1 MWIEILSFI
10 YAVNTVMSGKPP
22 NYTQTLKKI
31 IFENYD
37 ASVMPNNKGGNIGN
51 VTFGF
56 NPICL
61 HLNNFG
67 RVSGYVWYEITWYD
81 ERLKWD
87 NFKDI
92 ESLSLPHNLV
102 WKPDILPF
110 LGNDGDSY
118 SKKYPVVIFP
128 DGKVVFII
136 NVKINHRCFKK
147 LSPIHNKT
155 INCEVPFGSWTYDS
169 EMMNLDF
176 HNGKAEANLSSYDFD
191 TCPTKILPS
200 SATRKVK
207 KYDGL
212 PKEYITLVY
221 HLKLVSLNPWEEE
234 EGKWTKTTNDY
245 MAYNF
250 VKLE

>member
-110 LGNDGDSY
+110 LG
-118 SKKYPVVIFP
+118 
-128 DGKVVFII
+128 
-136 NVKINHRCFKK
+136 
-147 LSPIHNKT
+147 
-155 INCEVPFGSWTYDS
+155 